1 MRMSILKLSAIYLK
15 LHSGTLLKE
24 SVSQND
30 SEANQQD
37 SYCVLDDAN
46 LHQRSENALHFPVES
61 LVVYRRILFFSF
73 PPSLPKSS
81 WPRCSVPPE
90 LSLAAGNKISGVKVA
105 VATCL
110 HHHHH
115 DLSLHLPSPTPA
127 APHARCKQMIA
138 ASATLVLMSPVTIAA
153 GAQLW
158 RCACVAGRWTR
169 RREIQRQKRCRLS
182 LASSFCLVFLF
193 FFLFFF

>member
-1 MRMSILKLSAIYLK
+1 MSILKLSAIYLK

-61 LVVYRRILFFSF
+61 LVVYRRILFFFSPQAF
-73 PPSLPKSS
+73 LNPADLVAVCLRS
-81 WPRCSVPPE
+81 

-110 HHHHH
+110 HHHH

-153 GAQLW
+153 GAQL
-158 RCACVAGRWTR
+158 
-169 RREIQRQKRCRLS
+169 
-182 LASSFCLVFLF
+182 
-193 FFLFFF
+193 